1 MNIEKIWIG
10 IDVCKDALDVYVLPQ
25 GIILQQPNTEIGVQ
39 TLIKQLQPISPSLVV
54 VESTGGLERTLV
66 SGLQTAMIP
75 VAIANPR
82 KVKGFATALGK
93 AKTDKLD
100 AEVIARFAQAV
111 QPQPQAMV
119 DAQSQQLSD
128 LVRRRQQLVEMQV
141 AEKNRLCRASNTVE
155 SDIRDHSEQI
165 QKRIESLDEQ
175 IQTLAQQQSDW
186 QRKREI
192 LCSAKGIGKVTSA
205 LCLAELPEL
214 GKLSD
219 KQIAR
224 LVGVAPINHDSGKH
238 KGKRMIQGGRTSI
251 RCGLYMAT
259 LVAIRHNPVIH
270 DFYERLLANGKL
282 KKVALVACMRKLL
295 VILNAMIR
303 DNKTWQAPT

>member
-1 MNIEKIWIG
+1 MTSEKVWVG
-10 IDVCKDALDVYVLPQ
+10 IDVSKDILDVYVLPQ
-25 GIILQQPNTEIGVQ
+25 GLTLQQPNTAIGVKA
-39 TLIKQLQPISPSLVV
+39 LIDQLQVSRANLVV
-54 VESTGGLERTLV
+54 VESTGGLERILV
-66 SGLQTAMIP
+66 SGLQTTTIP
-75 VAIANPR
+75 VAIVNPR
-82 KVKGFATALGK
+82 KVKGFAIALGK

-100 AEVIARFAQAV
+100 AEVIARFAQTT
-111 QPQPQAMV
+111 QPKPHPMV
-119 DAQSQQLSD
+119 EASAQQLSD

-141 AEKNRLCRASNTVE
+141 AEKNRLSRASKAVE
-155 SDIRDHSEQI
+155 ADISEHIEQI
-165 QKRIESLDEQ
+165 RKRIEFLNEQ
-175 IQTLAQQQSDW
+175 IHKLSVQQHEW
-186 QRKREI
+186 KRKHEI
-192 LCSAKGIGKVTSA
+192 LQSVQGIGRVTAS

-214 GKLSD
+214 GTLSD

-259 LVAIRHNPVIH
+259 LVATRHNPVIR
-270 DFYERLLANGKL
+270 DFYHRLLEKGKL

-303 DNKTWQAPT
+303 DNQTWQAPA